1 MNQGELFMNNIK
13 NIADILPE
21 GLNESTIEAIFDMVD
36 STINEQVEEKIGL
49 LEAKVNAYLRSKI
62 DQLKDQAFT
71 ELSEESE
78 VFRNA
83 RLFESVRTLMALELS
98 DSDEEGALTELTSQH
113 GELQEEFSVLD
124 EQLDTLVSENEKLQ
138 GTIKVLGSKLSLT
151 EQTVDELEGQKF
163 QLLEEVE
170 NLEASK
176 EEAFVSSEKAIVIS
190 TADREINEERVHSS
204 NEFLTDEVM
213 KFMPFSQ
220 S

>member
-1 MNQGELFMNNIK
+1 MNDIK

-21 GLNESTIEAIFDMVD
+21 GLNESTVEAIFEMVD
-36 STINEQVEEKIGL
+36 STINEQVDEKIGL
-49 LEAKVNAYLRSKI
+49 LEAKVSAYLRSKI
-62 DQLKDQAFT
+62 DQLKDQALT
-71 ELSEESE
+71 ELSEESG

-98 DSDEEGALTELTSQH
+98 DSDEESALSEMTSQH

-124 EQLDTLVSENEKLQ
+124 EQLNSLVNENEKLQ
-138 GTIKVLGSKLSLT
+138 GTVKVLGSKLSLT
-151 EQTVDELEGQKF
+151 EQTIDELEGQNV
-163 QLLEEVE
+163 QLCEEVE

-176 EEAFVSSEKAIVIS
+176 EEAFVSSEKAIVVS
-190 TADREINEERVHSS
+190 QADREINEERVHSS

-213 KFMPFSQ
+213 RFMPS

>member
-1 MNQGELFMNNIK
+1 MNNIK